1 MQGKRKKQ
9 LKFNKIK
16 LNKVLKFSQYFKFKF
31 KIKSNRKKKRN
42 KLLNKA

>member
-1 MQGKRKKQ
+1 MQEKRKKQ

-16 LNKVLKFSQYFKFKF
+16 LNKLLKYSQYFKFKY
-31 KIKSNRKKKRN
+31 KTKYNKKRRKN

>member
-16 LNKVLKFSQYFKFKF
+16 LNKALKFSQYFKFKC
-31 KIKSNRKKKRN
+31 KINYNKKKKKN
-42 KLLNKA
+42 KQSNKA